1 MPTRRDQAHVDA
13 DALRSHL
20 GTLNLPF
27 MRENY
32 QPLAHTA
39 ADKHWSDVDYFTELL
54 NGEAAAREDRR
65 VQRCIHQARFPV
77 LKTIDQFDWNWSTK
91 INRPQI
97 QNLFHL
103 DFVAK
108 HANVVFISGVGLG
121 KSHLMTALGY
131 AACQRGRSEEHTSE
145 LQSR

>member
-1 MPTRRDQAHVDA
+1 MRARHTHP
-13 DALRSHL
+13 DALSAL
-20 GTLNLPF
+20 AKLTALNLPF

-39 ADKHWSDVDYFTELL
+39 ADKHWSHLDYFTELL

-65 VQRCIHQARFPV
+65 VQRCIRQARFPV
-77 LKTIDQFDWNWSTK
+77 LKTIDTFDWNWPTK

-108 HANVVFISGVGLG
+108 HANVVFVSGVGLG

-131 AACQRGRSEEHTSE
+131 AAC
-145 LQSR
+145 